1 MPIPQRLLLVIGA
14 IFVFIFVTRNIKRS
28 KILMTDAIF
37 WVVLSAVLVIV
48 AAFPEAVIWIS
59 GLLGFLSPS
68 NFVFLAVVAL
78 LLVKE
83 FSSSAQISVLS
94 HKLEELAQQIALR
107 DAADEERRR
116 NEQQ

>member
-1 MPIPQRLLLVIGA
+1 MPIQQRLLLVVGA
-14 IFVFIFVTRNIKRS
+14 IFVFVFVTRNIKRS

-48 AAFPEAVIWIS
+48 AALPEVVIWLS